1 MTADRQAAANRRGA
15 SDPALR
21 RGLTTRRGF
30 LGAVGAA
37 AGAAALAGCGIPGR
51 GGNGIVTQADIDEY
65 WHGRSGKGHINWANW
80 PGYME
85 DDRSTIKAFTKE
97 TGISVT
103 YKEAIQEAA
112 DWFGKIQAPLAA
124 NQSIGFDLMVVTN
137 GIQFTEL
144 VELGYLAP
152 LDHHRLP
159 NFARYASAKAKN
171 RAYDRNNIF
180 SIPYVSGITGIAY
193 NSKYVKEP
201 ITSIQQLFDP
211 KYKGRVGMMSDSQE
225 LGNFGMLALGIDPEK
240 STEDDWKRAREV
252 LRSQRDKGIVRKY
265 YEQGYIDA
273 VTKGDVWLTM
283 AWSGDVYT
291 LSSPDVKFVVP
302 KEGGTIWSDC
312 MMMPKT
318 AANPVDAIRLMDWL
332 YAPQNNA
339 PLTEYINYVTPVPA
353 VQDIIRK
360 DAAEASAKDKPD
372 LDRLATSPLVF
383 PSPEEYAKLRTYRS
397 LSNAEVPRYQKVFQ
411 TISQGA

>member
-1 MTADRQAAANRRGA
+1 MRGRPRPA
-15 SDPALR
+15 PDPALL

-30 LGAVGAA
+30 LGAVGAV
-37 AGAAALAGCGIPGR
+37 AGAAALSGCGIPGR
-51 GGNGIVTQADIDEY
+51 GGNGVVTQADIDAY
-65 WHGRSGKGHINWANW
+65 WRGRTGKGHVNWANW

-85 DDRSTIKAFTKE
+85 DDHSTIKQFSKE

-137 GIQFTEL
+137 GIQFTQL

-152 LDHHRLP
+152 LDHRRLP
-159 NFARYASAKAKN
+159 NFARYASEKAKR
-171 RAYDRNNIF
+171 RAYDPQNVF
-180 SIPYVSGITGIAY
+180 SVPYMSGLTGIAY
-193 NSKYVKEP
+193 NTRYVKEP
-201 ITSIQQLFDP
+201 ITSVQQLFDP

-225 LGNFGMLALGIDPEK
+225 LGNFGMFAVGADPEK
-240 STEDDWKRAREV
+240 STEADWKRAGEV
-252 LRSQRDKGIVRKY
+252 LRGQRDKGIVRKY

-312 MMMPKT
+312 MMLPKT

-332 YAPQNNA
+332 YEPRNNA
-339 PLTEYINYVTPVPA
+339 PLTEFINYVTPVPG
-353 VQDIIRK
+353 VQDVIRRQ
-360 DAAEASAKDKPD
+360 AAAATGKDKAD
-372 LDRLATSPLVF
+372 LDRLATSPLIF
-383 PSPEEYAKLRTYRS
+383 PSAEEYAKLRTYRA
-397 LSNAEVPRYQKVFQ
+397 LSNAELPRYQKVFQ
-411 TISQGA
+411 TIPQGA